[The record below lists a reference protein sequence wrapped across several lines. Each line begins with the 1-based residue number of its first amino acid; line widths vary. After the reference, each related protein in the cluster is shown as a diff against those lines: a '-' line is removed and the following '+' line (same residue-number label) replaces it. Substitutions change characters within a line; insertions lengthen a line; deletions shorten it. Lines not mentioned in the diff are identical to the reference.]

1 MVVVV
6 VIENYKEMQIAMKVR
21 VGTVAERKKEGKK
34 VFVGEGGKGCRGAT
48 NDDARK
54 WRIRG

>member
-1 MVVVV
+1 VVA
-6 VIENYKEMQIAMKVR
+6 IENYKEMQIAMEVR
-21 VGTVAERKKEGKK
+21 VGIVADREGEEKK

>member
-1 MVVVV
+1 VVA
-6 VIENYKEMQIAMKVR
+6 IENYKEMQIAMKVR
-21 VGTVAERKKEGKK
+21 VGIVADREGEEKK